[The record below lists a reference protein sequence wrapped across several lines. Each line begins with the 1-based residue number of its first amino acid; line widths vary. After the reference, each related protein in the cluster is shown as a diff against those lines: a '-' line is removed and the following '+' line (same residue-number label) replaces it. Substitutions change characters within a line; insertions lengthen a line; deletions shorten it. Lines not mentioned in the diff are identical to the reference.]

1 MSKFTFI
8 CEDDPMPFADAI
20 VTKKTF
26 EFNAD
31 HLDGVIGEFETF
43 LKGCG
48 YTIDGYLE
56 IVKEQKSLGQ
66 IYPKDGHLDDLDDL
80 DSIFSGKKS
89 LIRSDEC

>member
-8 CEDDPMPFADAI
+8 CEDEPMPFADAI

-48 YTIDGYLE
+48 YHIDGNLE
-56 IVKEQKSLGQ
+56 IVKESKSLSQ
-66 IYPKDGHLDDLDDL
+66 IEPIQKVDLDDL
-80 DSIFSGKKS
+80 DSIFNGKKS

>member
-8 CEDDPMPFADAI
+8 CEDEPMPFADAI

-31 HLDGVIGEFETF
+31 HLDSVIGEFETF

-48 YTIDGYLE
+48 FNFGGYLE
-56 IVKEQKSLGQ
+56 IVDDNQSTTTLKQE
-66 IYPKDGHLDDLDDL
+66 DDLDDL
-80 DSIFSGKKS
+80 DSIFNKKIS
-89 LIRSDEC
+89 VIK

>member
-1 MSKFTFI
+1 MSRFTFI

-31 HLDGVIGEFETF
+31 NLHGVIGEFETF

-48 YTIDGYLE
+48 YHIDGNLE
-56 IVKEQKSLGQ
+56 IVEESKSLSQ
-66 IYPKDGHLDDLDDL
+66 IEPIQKVDLDDL
-80 DSIFSGKKS
+80 DSIFNGKKS

>member
-8 CEDDPMPFADAI
+8 CEDEPMPFADAI

-31 HLDGVIGEFETF
+31 HLDSVVGEFETF

-48 YTIDGYLE
+48 FNFGGYLE
-56 IVKEQKSLGQ
+56 IVDEPLDKKYS
-66 IYPKDGHLDDLDDL
+66 KDPDDLDMYTE
-80 DSIFSGKKS
+80 SIFDKK
-89 LIRSDEC
+89 

>member
-8 CEDDPMPFADAI
+8 CEDEPMPFADAI

-31 HLDGVIGEFETF
+31 HLDSVIGEFETF

-48 YTIDGYLE
+48 YTINGYLE
-56 IVKEQKSLGQ
+56 IVKPEQKNVE
-66 IYPKDGHLDDLDDL
+66 DDLDDL
-80 DSIFSGKKS
+80 DSIFSGRKS

>member
-8 CEDDPMPFADAI
+8 CEDEPMPFADSI

-31 HLDGVIGEFETF
+31 HLHGVIGEFETF

-48 YTIDGYLE
+48 YHIDGNLE
-56 IVKEQKSLGQ
+56 IVEESKSLSQ
-66 IYPKDGHLDDLDDL
+66 IEPIQKVDLDDL
-80 DSIFSGKKS
+80 DSIFNGKKS